1 MTAALDGVRV
11 LDLADA
17 SAAFTSRVL
26 ADLGADV
33 VMVEP
38 PEGAR
43 TRHTSPFLD
52 EVLDGVPGPE
62 RSLYHQYH
70 GANKRSLVLDPGD
83 AATLR
88 ALVERAV
95 LVETAAPARR
105 SELGL
110 DPDALRELNP
120 SLIHVSVTP
129 FGSRVVGLS
138 QKAYDRLVLDK

>member
-52 EVLDGVPGPE
+52 EVLD
-62 RSLYHQYH
+62 
-70 GANKRSLVLDPGD
+70 PGD
-83 AATLR
+83 VATLR
-88 ALVERAV
+88 ALVERADV

-110 DPDALRELNP
+110 DPDALRELTP

-138 QKAYDRLVLDK
+138 QKAYDRLVLDEVIG